1 MKELWKDIE
10 GYEGDYQVSNLG
22 NVRSLRYGNN
32 GPNQKGT
39 GVKNLKRIVNSAG
52 YYVVNL
58 YKGGKM
64 KQYFVHRLVAV
75 AFIPNPIMLNEIDH
89 INTNR
94 LDNRINNL
102 RWVTHKENINN
113 PISSARRLDK
123 CIKTLKTIKGRLHHS
138 SKRVEQYTK
147 DGALVKVWDSMSDVR
162 RELGIDSGSLT
173 KACKGIQKSTG
184 GFVWRY
190 CEREIEKTEMYGT

>member
-1 MKELWKDIE
+1 MEELWKDIK

-32 GPNQKGT
+32 GPNQKGS
-39 GVKNLKRIVNSAG
+39 GIKNLKQIINSAG

-58 YKGGKM
+58 YKDGKM
-64 KQYFVHRLVAV
+64 KQHFVHRLVAE
-75 AFIPNPIMLNEIDH
+75 AFIPNPNMLNEIDH

-94 LDNRINNL
+94 LDNSISNL

-113 PISSARRLDK
+113 PISSAYRLGK
-123 CIKTLKTIKGRLHHS
+123 CIKTLRKLKGGLHHS
-138 SKRVEQYTK
+138 SKRVAQYTK
-147 DGALVKVWDSMSDVR
+147 DGVFVKVWDSMADVS

-173 KACKGIQKSTG
+173 KACQGIQKSTG
-184 GFVWRY
+184 GFVWKY